1 MRKTYAP
8 NGIIF
13 GFMAGLLVAVKV
25 NVILGIIAGVIVSVI
40 CWALIRF
47 IEGAMYHAA
56 DAAEDA
62 VRKKYREYKDKDK
75 NK

>member
-8 NGIIF
+8 NGLIF

-25 NVILGIIAGVIVSVI
+25 NIVLGIIAGIIVSTI
-40 CWALIRF
+40 CWALISML
-47 IEGAMYHAA
+47 EKAMDHAA
-56 DAAEDA
+56 GVAEDA

-75 NK
+75 